1 LCDISNSVYS
11 VVKPVRFLGDSL
23 KSIRAFPA
31 DVRRDVGF
39 QLEALQPA
47 DFKPMPSIGAGVE
60 ELRVRD
66 KTGAY
71 RVIFVARAAEAV
83 CVLHAFQKKSR
94 ETPKHDIEIARDR
107 YAQLKRRQP

>member
-1 LCDISNSVYS
+1 M
-11 VVKPVRFLGDSL
+11 KPVRFLGDSL
-23 KSIRAFPA
+23 KCVRAFPA

-39 QLEALQPA
+39 QLEALQLGEQPA

-71 RVIFVARAAEAV
+71 RVIYATRAADAI
-83 CVLHAFQKKSR
+83 CVLHAFQKKSQA
-94 ETPKHDIEIARDR
+94 TPRHDIEIARER
-107 YAQLKRRQP
+107 YRQFRRSQP

>member
-1 LCDISNSVYS
+1 
-11 VVKPVRFLGDSL
+11 VKPIRFLGDSL

-31 DVRRDVGF
+31 DVKRDVGF
-39 QLEALQPA
+39 QLEALQLGEQPA

-94 ETPKHDIEIARDR
+94 ATPKHDIEIARDR